1 MDEIISLF
9 IDDEMTVDQKII
21 FVEQVQADDAFTRL
35 TLDLLH
41 QESLLRA
48 EPAAPTPAVVLLEP
62 RRRPS
67 LFRFR
72 WVAPFAAGLA
82 AALLLV
88 FLWLPGGKIKG
99 ISHRFV
105 IYQPDARS
113 VSVTGSFTDW
123 RAAPMEQ
130 AGRSG
135 YWEIVLDIP
144 PGEHRFSYI
153 LDDGRQVPD
162 PTIPI
167 REPDDFG
174 GVNSILNVE
183 VSV

>member
-9 IDDEMTVDQKII
+9 IDDEMSIDQKIV
-21 FVEQVQADDAFTRL
+21 FVEQVHTDDDFRDL

-41 QESLLRA
+41 LENSLR
-48 EPAAPTPAVVLLEP
+48 EEVPAPAVIVPEP
-62 RRRPS
+62 RRRWTM
-67 LFRFR
+67 FR
-72 WVAPFAAGLA
+72 WAAPIASGLA
-82 AALLLV
+82 AALLLI
-88 FLWLPGGKIKG
+88 FLWLPGETPDR

-105 IYQPDARS
+105 IYRPEAAS
-113 VSVTGSFTDW
+113 VAVTGSFTDW
-123 RAAPMEQ
+123 KAAPMRP

-135 YWEIVLDIP
+135 YWELVLDIP

-153 LDDGRQVPD
+153 LDGGEQLPD
-162 PTIPI
+162 PTIPL

-183 VSV
+183 VTV

>member
-9 IDDEMTVDQKII
+9 IDDEMTVDQKIV
-21 FVEQVQADDAFTRL
+21 FVKQVYADDDFTGL
-35 TLDLLH
+35 TLDLLR

-48 EPAAPTPAVVLLEP
+48 DSCVSAPAVILPEP
-62 RRRPS
+62 RRRSP
-67 LFRFR
+67 LFQFH
-72 WVAPFAAGLA
+72 WAAPFAAGLA

-88 FLWLPGGKIKG
+88 FLWLPGGGEKQ

-105 IYQPDARS
+105 IYEPEAQS
-113 VSVTGSFTDW
+113 VAVAGSFTDW
-123 RAAPMEQ
+123 RAAPMKP
-130 AGRSG
+130 AGQSG
-135 YWEIVLDIP
+135 YWEIILDIP

-153 LDDGRQVPD
+153 LDGSEQMPD

>member
-9 IDDEMTVDQKII
+9 IDDEMTVDQKMV
-21 FVEQVQADDAFTRL
+21 FVKQVHGDEVFTRL

-48 EPAAPTPAVVLLEP
+48 APVVPPPAVVLPEP

-72 WVAPFAAGLA
+72 WAAPFAAGLA

-88 FLWLPGGKIKG
+88 FLWLPGGKEKG
-99 ISHRFV
+99 IAYRFV
-105 IYQPDARS
+105 IYQPDAQS
-113 VSVTGSFTDW
+113 VAVTGSFTDW
-123 RAAPMEQ
+123 RAAPMER
-130 AGRSG
+130 AGQGG
-135 YWEIVLDIP
+135 YWEVVLDIP

-153 LDDGRQVPD
+153 LDDGRQMPD

>member
-9 IDDEMTVDQKII
+9 IDDEMTVDQKIV
-21 FVEQVQADDAFTRL
+21 FVKQVHGDAAFTRL
-35 TLDLLH
+35 TLDLLC

-48 EPAAPTPAVVLLEP
+48 VPCVPGPAVVLPAP
-62 RRRPS
+62 RRPAFP
-67 LFRFR
+67 FRFR
-72 WVAPFAAGLA
+72 WAAPFAAGLA

-88 FLWLPGGKIKG
+88 FLWLPGGREKQ

-105 IYQPDARS
+105 IYQPEARS
-113 VSVTGSFTDW
+113 VAVTGTFTDW
-123 RAAPMEQ
+123 RAAPMER
-130 AGRSG
+130 AGQSG
-135 YWEIVLDIP
+135 YWEVVLDIP
-144 PGEHRFSYI
+144 AGEHRFSYI
-153 LDDGRQVPD
+153 LDGSQQMPD